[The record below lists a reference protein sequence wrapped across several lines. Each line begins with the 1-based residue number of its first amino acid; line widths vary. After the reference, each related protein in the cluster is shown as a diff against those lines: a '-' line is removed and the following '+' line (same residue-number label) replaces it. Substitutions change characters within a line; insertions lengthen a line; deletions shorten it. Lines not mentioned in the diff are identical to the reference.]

1 MDNNKRP
8 LVFISYRRIDSAP
21 ASRLL
26 SADLR
31 AIFGLGSVFIDTND
45 IRIGTDWPAQIDER
59 LQAASIVLVVIGP
72 TWLRVADGA
81 GRRRLDKTEDWVRNE
96 IAYAIDNKLVI
107 IPFLIGGASFPD
119 KKDLP
124 KRLIK
129 LADRQSIKVDYKSWD
144 NDLNPLIT
152 VLDELGFQRTGSA
165 APVRLPRP
173 KVNLDP
179 LTEFEIENA
188 LRRLPGWQITTS
200 FIPGK
205 EPNKR
210 TELMRTYEFARF
222 EDAIDFMAEAT
233 KHISV
238 VQHHPRWENTWRTLR
253 VWLSTWDIGHRPS
266 QYDLEL
272 AEYLDNLFGKYPT
285 LKGKK

>member
-45 IRIGTDWPAQIDER
+45 IRIGTDWPARIDER

-129 LADRQSIKVDYKSWD
+129 LADRQSIKVDYESWD